1 LKEAALNLGHISAF
15 DFDQLVDPIKMAIPH
30 E

>member
-1 LKEAALNLGHISAF
+1 LKEAALKLGHISAS
-15 DFDQLVDPIKMAIPH
+15 DFDQLVDTIKMAIPL